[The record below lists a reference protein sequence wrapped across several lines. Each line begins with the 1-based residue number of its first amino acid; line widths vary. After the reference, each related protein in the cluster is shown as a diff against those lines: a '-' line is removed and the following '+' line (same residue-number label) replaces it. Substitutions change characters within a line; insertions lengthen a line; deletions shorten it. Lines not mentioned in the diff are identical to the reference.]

1 MHWFTFIS
9 QVIILDKI
17 FGLSFILRLYNID
30 DLSMIVSDYSEDLI
44 KTCFLIS
51 GYHKKMMDSILDDV
65 KRPRNLNYKVND
77 KNPPNQVLWIQAFG
91 PSTKEIRTVVEEASL
106 MLQKCPVWSKDN
118 NPIGIVPRRA
128 KNLGDMILKRKKL
141 ALTTSDYNPSNFI
154 QKRST
159 LCILPARGANTGGG
173 WGYSSPQRFRPSPQ

>member
-1 MHWFTFIS
+1 MSPRFFALLGTMPMGLLS
-9 QVIILDKI
+9 LDQ
-17 FGLSFILRLYNID
+17 
-30 DLSMIVSDYSEDLI
+30 
-44 KTCFLIS
+44 
-51 GYHKKMMDSILDDV
+51 KMMDSILDDV

-173 WGYSSPQRFRPSPQ
+173 GWGYSSPQRFRPSPQLIRIPRENGKRLILKNYF